1 MHAPLCVCVFLCVC
15 VCVCVCD
22 PRRHNPVT
30 PGCTHTQFQGTQPC
44 VRTLQRRH
52 SFACN
57 VYAQLCQ
64 QRTRV
69 CIPVC
74 SQAQLCLQRICTA
87 SPATY
92 SCVHPCMFT
101 GTALPATYSCVHPCM
116 FTGTALL
123 ATYMHSFARN
133 VLVCASLYVH
143 RHGFVYLACEKKEG
157 KGSYASLIHEHLGHA
172 FTPVGAA
179 RSSGKQIHGCRS
191 VAAWKIVFYANQ
203 YLGHALKAGGCK
215 EKLWQM
221 NSWLPVDGGIEN
233 FLRKPVPK
241 PCIQGR

>member
-1 MHAPLCVCVFLCVC
+1 
-15 VCVCVCD
+15 
-22 PRRHNPVT
+22 
-30 PGCTHTQFQGTQPC
+30 
-44 VRTLQRRH
+44 
-52 SFACN
+52 
-57 VYAQLCQ
+57 
-64 QRTRV
+64 V

-74 SQAQLCLQRICTA
+74 SQAQLCLQCIC
-87 SPATY
+87 
-92 SCVHPCMFT
+92 
-101 GTALPATYSCVHPCM
+101 TALPATYSCVHPCM